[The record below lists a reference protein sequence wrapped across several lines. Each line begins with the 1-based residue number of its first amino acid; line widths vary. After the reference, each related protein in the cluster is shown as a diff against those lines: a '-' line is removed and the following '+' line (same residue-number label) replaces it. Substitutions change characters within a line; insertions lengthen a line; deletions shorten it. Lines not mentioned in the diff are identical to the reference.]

1 MASLPCIDPIQGR
14 IDRDFAATRRAAQRP
29 PNSGDRNR
37 DDMKLSWIILAIV
50 GWAIGAL
57 VVLVLCRMAG
67 NQDRVARRSE
77 KRLFPYSD
85 VTITRFGN
93 D

>member
-1 MASLPCIDPIQGR
+1 LLAQDVHFHLCVRRPSSEAKALP
-14 IDRDFAATRRAAQRP
+14 
-29 PNSGDRNR
+29 SGDERVEI
-37 DDMKLSWIILAIV
+37 KVTWIILAVI

-77 KRLFPYSD
+77 KTLFPYSD
-85 VTITRFGN
+85 VTITHFGT

>member
-1 MASLPCIDPIQGR
+1 MEAKVG
-14 IDRDFAATRRAAQRP
+14 
-29 PNSGDRNR
+29 
-37 DDMKLSWIILAIV
+37 WIILAFI
-50 GWAIGAL
+50 GWAIGSL
-57 VVLVLCRMAG
+57 LVLVLCRMAG

-85 VTITRFGN
+85 VTITHIGN

>member
-1 MASLPCIDPIQGR
+1 
-14 IDRDFAATRRAAQRP
+14 
-29 PNSGDRNR
+29 
-37 DDMKLSWIILAIV
+37 MKLSWIILAIV

>member
-1 MASLPCIDPIQGR
+1 VEIKV
-14 IDRDFAATRRAAQRP
+14 T
-29 PNSGDRNR
+29 
-37 DDMKLSWIILAIV
+37 WIILAVI

-77 KRLFPYSD
+77 KTLFPYSD
-85 VTITRFGN
+85 VTITHFGT